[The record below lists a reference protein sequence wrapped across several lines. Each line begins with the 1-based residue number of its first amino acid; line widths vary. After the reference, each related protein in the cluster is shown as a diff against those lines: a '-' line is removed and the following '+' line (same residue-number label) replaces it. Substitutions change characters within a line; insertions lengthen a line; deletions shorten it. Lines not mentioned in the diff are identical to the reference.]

1 MINQALLV
9 TIRETN
15 VVKLGKTVT
24 KILANLNKLNDLIAA
39 AETRVNREANNVQ
52 IIAVT
57 KEVSVERTQEAIEA
71 GLTHLGENRPEGLN
85 RKLSAIQA
93 HVNWHYIGSLQT
105 RKVKQVIN
113 SIDYLHSLDRLSL
126 AEEIEKRAVKP
137 VKCFIQVNV
146 SGEESKHGLSME
158 EVLPF
163 VESLKSFTKV
173 EVVGLMT
180 MAPNT
185 EDEALIRTVFKQL
198 KQCQQQIA
206 EQGFAHAPC
215 TELSM
220 GMSNDFE
227 IAVEEGATFVR
238 VGTALVGNERGE
250 QDEHEK

>member
-1 MINQALLV
+1 MLV
-9 TIRETN
+9 TIRETI

-185 EDEALIRTVFKQL
+185 EDEALIRSVFKQL

>member
-1 MINQALLV
+1 M
-9 TIRETN
+9 
-15 VVKLGKTVT
+15 T

-57 KEVSVERTQEAIEA
+57 KEVSVERTQEAIAA

-163 VESLKSFTKV
+163 VKSLKSFTKV

>member
-9 TIRETN
+9 TIKETI

-85 RKLSAIQA
+85 RKISSIQA

-113 SIDYLHSLDRLSL
+113 NIDYLHSLDRLSL
-126 AEEIEKRAVKP
+126 AEEIEKRADKP
-137 VKCFIQVNV
+137 VKCFVQINV
-146 SGEESKHGLSME
+146 SGEESKHGLTIKE
-158 EVLPF
+158 ALPF
-163 VESLKSFTKV
+163 IQSLASFTKIQ
-173 EVVGLMT
+173 VVGLMT

-185 EDEALIRTVFKQL
+185 DDDNIIRTVFKQL

>member
-57 KEVSVERTQEAIEA
+57 KEVSVERTQEAIAA

-158 EVLPF
+158 EVSPF

>member
-1 MINQALLV
+1 LINQALLV
-9 TIRETN
+9 TIRETI

-185 EDEALIRTVFKQL
+185 EDEALIRSVFKQL

>member
-1 MINQALLV
+1 MLV
-9 TIRETN
+9 TIRETI

-39 AETRVNREANNVQ
+39 AETRVNREANSVQ